1 VLWCLV
7 AEFVRSQS
15 IDSVSTMTLL
25 FFGDVNLGRNL
36 GQELL
41 KGNVDYPFEK
51 MHSILHAADCV
62 FVNLESSIANHNGET
77 EDPNSNFI
85 FCAPPVA
92 ASVLKNAGVTIVST
106 ANNHAFDYS
115 LPGVHETIR
124 ALEHERVRHV
134 GTSVDSVD
142 CIPPV
147 VINHNGIAVGFLAYT
162 QFVNGGGSGQGRLA
176 LFDSVRARRDI
187 SLLKRKSDFV
197 VVSFHGGTEYADEP
211 DARTKRQLESLVSA
225 GADVVI
231 GHHPHVPQGVE
242 VLGGKMIFYSLGNF
256 VFNQATP
263 WGKRSFGVELKIQ
276 KSHSALRIASI
287 RLIPI
292 RAYKQPATDLPPS
305 DVDSLVSRL
314 RRSSNTTISS
324 RNDSLFVTLLQP
336 GYSR

>member
-1 VLWCLV
+1 
-7 AEFVRSQS
+7 
-15 IDSVSTMTLL
+15 MTLL

-36 GQELL
+36 GQDLL
-41 KGNVDYPFEK
+41 KGKVDYPFER
-51 MHSILHAADCV
+51 MSSILHSADCV
-62 FVNLESSIANHNGET
+62 FVNLESPIADQNGET

-115 LPGVHETIR
+115 LHGIRETIS
-124 ALEHERVRHV
+124 ALEHESVLHV
-134 GTSVDSVD
+134 GTSADSAGR
-142 CIPPV
+142 ISPV
-147 VINHNGIAVGFLAYT
+147 IIRHKGIAVGFLAYT
-162 QFVNGGGSGQGRLA
+162 QFVNGGGSGQGRIA

-187 SLLKRKSDFV
+187 KLLKRESDFV
-197 VVSFHGGTEYADEP
+197 VVSYHGGTEYSEEP
-211 DARTKRQLESLVSA
+211 DARTKRRLESLVRA

-231 GHHPHVPQGVE
+231 GHHPHVPQGME
-242 VLGGKMIFYSLGNF
+242 FLDGKMIFYSLGNF

-263 WGKRSFGVELKIQ
+263 WGKRSFGAELKIQ
-276 KSHSALRIASI
+276 KLQNALNIVSI

-292 RAYKQPATDLPPS
+292 RAYKQPATDLQPS

-314 RRSSNTTISS
+314 RRSSNTTITT